1 MALSAVEVGPS
12 VAPESAG
19 VDGVAARF
27 TGAPDVASESA
38 GVDGVAV
45 GSTGAPDGLAV
56 ELPAIVGVGDD
67 EGAGGAARGAES
79 AIVGCRSVGRYL
91 RAELRP
97 PSASCPGR
105 KTSRR
110 YSACS
115 SALYKTGPNQRC
127 MRSENARAASRRR
140 RRPRHCGNRNE

>member
-1 MALSAVEVGPS
+1 MALSAVVVGPS
-12 VAPESAG
+12 VAP
-19 VDGVAARF
+19 
-27 TGAPDVASESA
+27 ESA

-56 ELPAIVGVGDD
+56 EFPAIVGVGDD
-67 EGAGGAARGAES
+67 EGAGGAVRGAES
-79 AIVGCRSVGRYL
+79 AIVGCRSFGRYL
-91 RAELRP
+91 RVELRP

-110 YSACS
+110 YSVCC

-127 MRSENARAASRRR
+127 MRS
-140 RRPRHCGNRNE
+140 